1 MTDLII
7 SEERLKKLMK
17 ETFKEEFEKQ
27 QKYLLN
33 LIGGNLYIPTTEIK
47 KVHSNTNELQAILMR
62 TEAALN
68 EKVAKAEK

>member
-33 LIGGNLYIPTTEIK
+33 LTGGNLYIPTTEIK
-47 KVHSNTNELQAILMR
+47 KVHSDTNELQAILMH

-68 EKVAKAEK
+68 EKVARAEK

>member
-33 LIGGNLYIPTTEIK
+33 LIGGNLYIPTTETK

>member
-27 QKYLLN
+27 QNSLLN
-33 LIGGNLYIPTTEIK
+33 LTGGNLYIPTTEIK